1 MRKKILELIKVMR
14 RNLLDPLPKT
24 PGQRK
29 KIEAAKRAL
38 DMAELAVKVGKAPAA
53 FLYALEYADFAY
65 DAKNK
70 DLIDAA
76 KKLRRGAFSD
86 NDKIKWL
93 FEACE
98 LREANPSISKLQMAR
113 TIAPK
118 NERSV
123 RRFLTECE
131 REGTLPK
138 ALA

>member
-29 KIEAAKRAL
+29 KLEAAKRAL

-76 KKLRRGAFSD
+76 KNPVLTSSFEFGKLKRFSSSSFQGLSAL
-86 NDKIKWL
+86 KVML
-93 FEACE
+93 F
-98 LREANPSISKLQMAR
+98 LLI
-113 TIAPK
+113 
-118 NERSV
+118 
-123 RRFLTECE
+123 
-131 REGTLPK
+131 
-138 ALA
+138 